1 MPSAASPHPSAWSD
15 LTAAKLP
22 PKPHAMW
29 LDTPRNPN
37 APLAGL
43 KVLEL
48 ARVLAGPW
56 AGQILADL
64 GANVIKVES
73 PDGDGTRKWGPPWI
87 ERDHGEREAAY
98 YHAANRGKRSIIA
111 DFRDED
117 DLARIH
123 DLASSADVVLEN
135 FKTGTLTKFGLDYKS
150 LAQVNARL
158 VYCSIT
164 GFGQTGPRAHEA
176 GYDFVIQAMSGFMA
190 LTGAPQGQPMKMGI
204 SISDLTCGL
213 YSVIGIQAALAMR
226 ARTGR
231 GQHVDMALL
240 DCSVGLLASQA
251 MHFLTTGENPP
262 RMGNEHAQVSA
273 YGVFPVA
280 DGKVVL
286 APANDG
292 LFRRLLTLLG
302 RNDLLA
308 DERFATNEGRLANRE
323 ELDAIIA
330 GETSKWQMDE
340 LLADCAAA
348 GIPAGRVN
356 AVDAVFDDPQVKAR
370 GMRLDLDGIP
380 GVRTP
385 LTFSD
390 AELALDRP
398 SPRKGEHG

>member
-1 MPSAASPHPSAWSD
+1 MARPSSALD
-15 LTAAKLP
+15 LSYGLAQQRL
-22 PKPHAMW
+22 MW

-64 GANVIKVES
+64 GADVIKVES

-87 ERDHGEREAAY
+87 ERDNGDREAAY
-98 YHAANRGKRSIIA
+98 YHATNRGKRSIVA
-111 DFRDED
+111 DFKDAT
-117 DLARIH
+117 DLARVRA
-123 DLASSADVVLEN
+123 LAEEADVVLEN
-135 FKTGTLTKFGLDYKS
+135 FKTGTLAKFGLDYEVLS
-150 LAQVNARL
+150 EANPRL

-176 GYDFVIQAMSGFMA
+176 GYDFVVQAMSGLMA
-190 LTGAPQGQPMKMGI
+190 LTGEPQGQPMKMGI
-204 SISDLTCGL
+204 SISDLACGL
-213 YSVIGIQAALAMR
+213 YSVIGIQSALAMR
-226 ARTGR
+226 ERTGR

-251 MHFLTTGENPP
+251 THFLTTGENPP

-280 DGKVVL
+280 DGNVVL

-292 LFRRLLTLLG
+292 LFRRLLSLLG
-302 RNDLLA
+302 RDDLLD
-308 DERFATNEGRLANRE
+308 DERFATNEDRLANRE
-323 ELDAIIA
+323 ELDRIIA
-330 GETSKWQMDE
+330 DETRKWQLEE
-340 LLADCAAA
+340 LLADCAED
-348 GIPAGRVN
+348 GIPAGPINPIN
-356 AVDAVFDDPQVKAR
+356 AVFEDRQVQAR
-370 GMRLDLDGIP
+370 GMRIDLGGIP
-380 GVRTP
+380 GVRSP
-385 LTFSD
+385 FTFSD
-390 AELALDRP
+390 AELALDHP

>member
-1 MPSAASPHPSAWSD
+1 MRSRGR
-15 LTAAKLP
+15 
-22 PKPHAMW
+22 KPRGMW
-29 LDTPRNPN
+29 LDQPRNAK

-64 GANVIKVES
+64 GADVIKIES
-73 PDGDGTRKWGPPWI
+73 PAGDGTRLWGPPWV
-87 ERDHGEREAAY
+87 EREEGDREAAY
-98 YHAANRGKRSIIA
+98 YHAANRGKRSVVA
-111 DFRDED
+111 DFKNAD
-117 DLARIH
+117 DLRRVSE
-123 DLASSADVVLEN
+123 LAAGADVVLEN
-135 FKTGTLTKFGLDYKS
+135 FKTGTLARFGLDFAS
-150 LAQVNARL
+150 LEALNPRL

-164 GFGQTGPRAHEA
+164 GFGQTGPRASEA

-190 LTGAPQGQPMKMGI
+190 LTGEPAGQPMKMGI

-226 ARTGR
+226 ERTGR

-251 MHFLTTGENPP
+251 THYLTTGENPP

-280 DGKVVL
+280 DGEVVL

-292 LFRRLLTLLG
+292 LFRKLLALLG
-302 RNDLLA
+302 REDLLG
-308 DERFATNEGRLANRE
+308 EEKFASNEARLANRA
-323 ELDAIIA
+323 ELDAMIA
-330 GETSKWQMDE
+330 AETRKWQLDE
-340 LLADCAAA
+340 LLADCAED

-356 AVDAVFDDPQVKAR
+356 EIDAVFEDPQVRAR
-370 GMRLDLDGIP
+370 GMRINLDGIP
-380 GVRTP
+380 GVRSP
-385 LTFSD
+385 FTFSEG
-390 AELALDRP
+390 ELALDHP